1 VIFVQAR
8 SAGSAL
14 AAAVVAVGGVGTV
27 ASSAAVAKVTLT
39 VVTSGDGGV
48 VSKPAGIACPSVCK
62 LHVRKGTHVV
72 LRATANE
79 GSAFSHWSA
88 PCGKSPTC
96 KVTMSKSKSEH
107 AFFKAQPS
115 STVPTPTPPPAPVGP
130 KAGHYVGKY
139 TDGSFFDFDVVGT
152 SVTNVTF
159 DFNGS
164 CSDGSNLSD
173 SGVTINGSFTI
184 HSDGSFSG
192 PITLDFGNASGS
204 ADLAGT
210 VDTTG
215 SANGTLKISVT
226 FTSGGASCTSTGTWT
241 AQDQS

>member
-1 VIFVQAR
+1 MQAR
-8 SAGSAL
+8 LAGSAL
-14 AAAVVAVGGVGTV
+14 AAAALVVGGVGAV

-39 VVTSGDGGV
+39 VVTSGDGSV
-48 VSKPAGIACPSVCK
+48 VSKPAGIACPSSCK

-72 LRATANE
+72 LTATAND
-79 GSAFSHWSA
+79 GSNFSHWSA

-96 KVTMSKSKSEH
+96 GVTMTKSKSEH
-107 AFFKAQPS
+107 AFFTAQPS
-115 STVPTPTPPPAPVGP
+115 STIPTPTPPPAPVGP

-139 TDGSFFDFDVVGT
+139 TDGSFFNFDVVGT

-164 CSDGSNLSD
+164 CSNGGNMDD
-173 SGVTINGSFTI
+173 SGVKINGSFTI

-192 PITLDFGNASGS
+192 PITLNFSNASGS
-204 ADLAGT
+204 AALAGT
-210 VDTTG
+210 VGTSG
-215 SANGTLKISVT
+215 SANGTLKISIT
-226 FTSGGASCTSTGTWT
+226 FNDGSATCTSTGTWT

>member
-1 VIFVQAR
+1 VQVKGVI
-8 SAGSAL
+8 GTTL
-14 AAAVVAVGGVGTV
+14 AFAVLVAGVGAI

-48 VSKPAGIACPSVCK
+48 VSKPAGIACPTACK
-62 LHVRKGTHVV
+62 LHVRKGTRVV
-72 LRATANE
+72 LTATANE

-88 PCGKSPTC
+88 PCGTSRSC

-115 STVPTPTPPPAPVGP
+115 STIPTPTPPPAPIGP
-130 KAGHYVGKY
+130 KAGHYVGTY

-164 CSDGSNLSD
+164 CSDGSDLSD
-173 SGVTINGSFTI
+173 PGVNITGTFAV

-192 PITLDFGNASGS
+192 PINMNFGNASGT

-210 VDTTG
+210 VGTTG
-215 SANGTLKISVT
+215 SANGTLKISLAFNDGSAT
-226 FTSGGASCTSTGTWT
+226 CTSTGTWT